1 MKCRLNDQVRP
12 VLARF
17 YFHFR
22 SDEEFSEDEEGVE
35 LRDAQAAYATAV
47 VSLRDMLAA
56 EVRRGVLTMS
66 AAIEI
71 VDENHLPVRLV
82 TVDQVLKI
90 DRVLRK

>member
-1 MKCRLNDQVRP
+1 M
-12 VLARF
+12 ARF

-35 LRDAQAAYATAV
+35 LPDAQAAYATAV

-56 EVRRGVLTMS
+56 EVRRGVLTTS
-66 AAIEI
+66 AVIEI
-71 VDENHLPVRLV
+71 VDENHLPVRRV

-90 DRVLRK
+90 DRILRK

>member
-1 MKCRLNDQVRP
+1 MRP

-35 LRDAQAAYATAV
+35 LPDAQAAYATAV

-56 EVRRGVLTMS
+56 EVRRGVLTTS
-66 AAIEI
+66 AVIEI
-71 VDENHLPVRLV
+71 VDENHLPVRRV

-90 DRVLRK
+90 DRILRK